1 MPTHNFMLILVVCIP
16 GYQSKIPYPWIE
28 DSIGLTNPQYYFRQK
43 NRLALSIWKIVNMEF
58 DPMDAKYNG

>member
-1 MPTHNFMLILVVCIP
+1 MES